1 MMMESHV
8 LAATHPTAVT
18 AHAVLA
24 AGVPA
29 IGACLGLWGD
39 GGTAAVVHDGQAG
52 LTHWMGPTALPSPWR
67 SGAAKSQV
75 NNELARTH

>member
-1 MMMESHV
+1 MP
-8 LAATHPTAVT
+8 AATHPTAVT

-39 GGTAAVVHDGQAG
+39 RGSAAVVHDGRAAVTGWAQRFSLRLLHGAV
-52 LTHWMGPTALPSPWR
+52 ALQ
-67 SGAAKSQV
+67 KV
-75 NNELARTH
+75 M